1 MRRYLIVANQTLAAD
16 ELSKAVA
23 DRSAAGPAEFWVLVP
38 ATQMTDLASPAFLP
52 GMGGVPVPVHASLEE
67 SEALARSRLDAAL
80 ERLRAAGTTA
90 DGEVGD
96 PDPFRAIEHTL
107 ATRQF
112 DEIVVSTLPARLS
125 RWLRQDLPSRV
136 ERKFHVP
143 VTHVGGAQVSSG

>member
-1 MRRYLIVANQTLAAD
+1 MRRYLIVANQTLGAD

-23 DRSAAGPAEFWVLVP
+23 DRSAAGPAEFWILVP

-52 GMGGVPVPVHASLEE
+52 GMGGVPIPVHASLEE

-80 ERLRAAGTTA
+80 ERLRSAGVTVGG
-90 DGEVGD
+90 DVGD
-96 PDPFRAIEHTL
+96 PDPFLAIEHTL

-143 VTHVGGAQVSSG
+143 VTHVGTAQVSSS

>member
-1 MRRYLIVANQTLAAD
+1 MRRYLIVANQTLGTD

-23 DRSAAGPAEFWVLVP
+23 DRSTAGPAEFWVLVP
-38 ATQMTDLASPAFLP
+38 ATQVTDLASPAFLP
-52 GMGGVPVPVHASLEE
+52 GMGGVPVPVHASAEE

-80 ERLRAAGTTA
+80 ERLRSAGFTV

-96 PDPFRAIEHTL
+96 PDPFEAIKHTL

-125 RWLRQDLPSRV
+125 RWLHQDLPSRV

-143 VTHVGGAQVSSG
+143 VTHVGSAQESSR

>member
-1 MRRYLIVANQTLAAD
+1 MRHYLIVANQTLGAD
-16 ELSKAVA
+16 ELSKAVLE
-23 DRSAAGPAEFWVLVP
+23 RAATGPAEFWVLVP
-38 ATQMTDLASPAFLP
+38 ATQMTDLALPAVMP

-80 ERLRAAGTTA
+80 ERLRAAGITV

-96 PDPFRAIEHTL
+96 PDPFRAIQHTL

-143 VTHVGGAQVSSG
+143 VTHVGAAQAPSG

>member
-23 DRSAAGPAEFWVLVP
+23 DRLAAGPAEFWVLVP
-38 ATQMTDLASPAFLP
+38 ATQMTDLASPAILP
-52 GMGGVPVPVHASLEE
+52 GMGGVPVPVPASVEE
-67 SEALARSRLDAAL
+67 SENLARSRLKAAL
-80 ERLRAAGTTA
+80 ERLRSAGVTV

-96 PDPFRAIEHTL
+96 PDPFQAIEHTL

-125 RWLRQDLPSRV
+125 RWLHQDLPSRV

-143 VTHVGGAQVSSG
+143 VTHVGAAHVPSG

>member
-1 MRRYLIVANQTLAAD
+1 MRRYLIVANQTLGAD

-23 DRSAAGPAEFWVLVP
+23 DRSAAGPAEFWILVP

-52 GMGGVPVPVHASLEE
+52 GMGGVPIPVHASLEE

-80 ERLRAAGTTA
+80 ERLRSAGVTVGG
-90 DGEVGD
+90 DVGD
-96 PDPFRAIEHTL
+96 PDPFQAIEHTL

-143 VTHVGGAQVSSG
+143 VTHVGTAQVSSS

>member
-1 MRRYLIVANQTLAAD
+1 VRRYLIVANQTLAAD
-16 ELSKAVA
+16 ELARAVA

-38 ATQMTDLASPAFLP
+38 ATQTTDLAAPAFLP
-52 GMGGVPVPVHASLEE
+52 GMGGVPIQASLED

-80 ERLRAAGTTA
+80 ERLRAAGVTA

-107 ATRQF
+107 ATREF
-112 DEIVVSTLPARLS
+112 DEVVVSTLPARLS
-125 RWLRQDLPSRV
+125 RWLHQDLPSRV

-143 VTHVGGAQVSSG
+143 VTHIGAAQPSNR